1 MLLYTPRN
9 KTTQERGREGERK
22 DTERRKERE
31 KAGGRE
37 RKREKPCVVKSRL
50 SGFPGH
56 SS

>member
-9 KTTQERGREGERK
+9 KTTKERGREGERK